1 MVGDVLSFAMG
12 ITCLTVGADWL
23 VRGSSRLA
31 TNLGVSHL
39 VIGLTVVAFG
49 TSAPELV
56 VSGSAALAG
65 EPDVATGNVMGSTV
79 ANVGLIVGVGAILR
93 PIVVHRSLLVRET
106 PLVIGVLTL
115 VMLLSLDDVLG
126 RGDGIVLVL
135 GFLLYMIFLLKWGG
149 AGLDELAKE
158 VEGEVGFGPAVEG
171 VEGPGPVPAGQG
183 VAAAGLPGAVPPPVG
198 LHGPPGRVRKVLR
211 VFALGPE
218 RGTGTSWAVLQ
229 VVVGLPAL
237 LLGAHWLIGSAL
249 SLAEAFQVPDA
260 VIAATMIAV
269 GTSLPE
275 LASTVA
281 AAVRGL
287 GDIAIGNVIG
297 SNVFNL
303 GLVLGTASILEPL
316 HLPPDLIISQ
326 VLPALIFSAALIPL
340 ALSKERVARAEG
352 AFLLAAYIGFV
363 VLILR

>member
-1 MVGDVLSFAMG
+1 MLGDVLLFAVG

-39 VIGLTVVAFG
+39 IIGLTVVAFG

-115 VMLLSLDDVLG
+115 VMLLSLDDQLG
-126 RGDGIVLVL
+126 RWDGIVLVL
-135 GFLLYMIFLLKWGG
+135 GFTLYMVFLLKWGG

-158 VEGEVGFGPAVEG
+158 VEEEVVFGPSGE
-171 VEGPGPVPAGQG
+171 AGQELAG
-183 VAAAGLPGAVPPPVG
+183 SPGAGAPIAAGGLVAAGPPSAEPEA
-198 LHGPPGRVRKVLR
+198 PPGRLR
-211 VFALGPE
+211 RILTALAVGP
-218 RGTGTSWAVLQ
+218 RGATGTSWAVLQ
-229 VVVGLPAL
+229 IAVGLPSL

-249 SLAEAFQVPDA
+249 SLAEAFQVPEA

-316 HLPPDLIISQ
+316 DLPPRLIVSQ

-340 ALSKERVARAEG
+340 ALSKERVARTEG
-352 AFLLAAYIGFV
+352 VFLLTAYIAFI
-363 VLILR
+363 VLIL

>member
-1 MVGDVLSFAMG
+1 VIGDVLTFAVG

-23 VRGSSRLA
+23 VRGASKLA

-39 VIGLTVVAFG
+39 IIGLTVVAFG
-49 TSAPELV
+49 TSAPELF

-65 EPDVATGNVMGSTV
+65 EPDVAIGNVMGSTV
-79 ANVGLIVGVGAILR
+79 ANVGLIVGLGAILR

-106 PLVIGVLTL
+106 PLVIGVLTI
-115 VMLLSLDDVLG
+115 VMLLSLDDELG
-126 RGDGIVLVL
+126 RLDGVVLIL
-135 GFLLYMIFLLKWGG
+135 GFLLYMVFLLKWGG
-149 AGLDELAKE
+149 GGLDQLAKE
-158 VEGEVGFGPAVEG
+158 VEEVAPFEATDDGVLPA
-171 VEGPGPVPAGQG
+171 P
-183 VAAAGLPGAVPPPVG
+183 
-198 LHGPPGRVRKVLR
+198 
-211 VFALGPE
+211 LGPTAPE
-218 RGTGTSWAVLQ
+218 PGVPGSRFREALHALAYGPRAGPGTSWAVFQ
-229 VVVGLPAL
+229 ICIGLPAL

-249 SLAEAFQVPDA
+249 SLARAFDVPEA

-303 GLVLGTASILEPL
+303 GLVLGTASTLGPL
-316 HLPPDLIISQ
+316 TLRPELIVSQ

-352 AFLLAAYIGFV
+352 VLLLTAYIVFI
-363 VLILR
+363 VLIL